1 MRRSAI
7 MTSSNGVPPTA
18 LELGEKLFIQVP
30 GAEQTEYEVVGI
42 LDDADGG
49 DAYAVLV
56 HEGTASDGS
65 DETEDVYIVTDL
77 QGKLIET
84 DELAQEILDDFMVFS
99 EEAAGEPIEAGLEGA
114 PGRDPDGTPRF
125 APAQS
130 TAIESP
136 FGDTPPRSGG
146 VAPEPT
152 KEGSKT

>member
-1 MRRSAI
+1 

-84 DELAQEILDDFMVFS
+84 DELAQ
-99 EEAAGEPIEAGLEGA
+99 
-114 PGRDPDGTPRF
+114 
-125 APAQS
+125 S

-146 VAPEPT
+146 VVPDPT